1 MFYHR
6 FLDNREF
13 IYYDVCYTVMG
24 GGAVTRFV
32 CACAALLECGGG
44 ARAEALGCLQQLQMF
59 TPRHI
64 NLHSLVP
71 QLCVSLFTTLIT
83 L

>member
-1 MFYHR
+1 MY
-6 FLDNREF
+6 DNRFKE
-13 IYYDVCYTVMG
+13 IKTYLESTVMG

-44 ARAEALGCLQQLQMF
+44 ARAEALGCMQQLQMF
-59 TPRHI
+59 APRHI

-71 QLCVSLFTTLIT
+71 QLCVSLILIVYCF
-83 L
+83 